1 MSVIHDSES
10 FVANA
15 TQSRRGGTSA
25 TQSPT
30 RTNCKTLLPGKRP
43 GSVRQDMGRDALG
56 HWILFVGAAAFLT
69 AVIIG
74 VTP

>member
-1 MSVIHDSES
+1 MNVSNSS

-15 TQSRRGGTSA
+15 TQPRRGGTAA

-43 GSVRQDMGRDALG
+43 GSIRQNTGRDVLG
-56 HWILFVGAAAFLT
+56 HWILFVGVTAFLT

>member
-1 MSVIHDSES
+1 MNAANSS

-15 TQSRRGGTSA
+15 TQPRRGGTSA

-30 RTNCKTLLPGKRP
+30 RTNCKTLLSGKRP
-43 GSVRQDMGRDALG
+43 GSVRQDTGRDVLG
-56 HWILFVGAAAFLT
+56 HWILFIGVAAFLT